1 MYKRNYFTDEEI
13 QELSK
18 SKWVEKITEA
28 KIYFTNEFKNEFIHL
43 LNQGY
48 GPSRALELLG
58 INYKVL
64 GKSRIDKLSARLK
77 AQSKRPEGFNRKPN
91 SSKGK
96 KRKLTFDSTEAKAA
110 YYEEYSKK
118 LEQELDFT
126 KKVRALEE
134 KYIQNSAR
142 AKNSK

>member
-1 MYKRNYFTDEEI
+1 MPRNYFTDKEI
-13 QELSK
+13 EELSK
-18 SKWVEKITEA
+18 SKWVKKIS
-28 KIYFTNEFKNEFIHL
+28 KSQVQFTNEFKSEFVHL
-43 LNQGY
+43 LSNGI
-48 GPSRALELLG
+48 GPTRALESLG
-58 INYKVL
+58 INYKLL
-64 GKSRIDKLSARLK
+64 GKRRIDQLSNRLRK
-77 AQSKRPEGFNRKPN
+77 QSVRPEGFDRKEN

-96 KRKLTFDSTEAKAA
+96 KRKLTFESIEAKAA

>member
-1 MYKRNYFTDEEI
+1 MPRNYFTDDEI
-13 QELSK
+13 EELSK
-18 SKWVEKITEA
+18 SKWVKKISKA
-28 KIYFTNEFKNEFIHL
+28 NIAFTNEFKNEFVHL
-43 LNQGY
+43 LNNGVS
-48 GPSRALELLG
+48 PSRALESLG
-58 INYKVL
+58 IDYRIL
-64 GKSRIDKLSARLK
+64 GTNRVRRLSSRLR
-77 AQSKRPEGFNRKPN
+77 AQSNRPEGFDRKPN

-96 KRKLTFDSTEAKAA
+96 KRKLTFESIEAKAA
-110 YYEEYSKK
+110 YYEEYAKK

>member
-1 MYKRNYFTDEEI
+1 MPRNYFTDKEI
-13 QELSK
+13 EELSK
-18 SKWVEKITEA
+18 SKWVKKISKA
-28 KIYFTNEFKNEFIHL
+28 NIVFTNEFKSEFLHL
-43 LNQGY
+43 LNNGT
-48 GPSRALELLG
+48 GPSKALESLG
-58 INYKVL
+58 IKYNML
-64 GKSRIDKLSARLK
+64 GERRISSLVERIKKFAL
-77 AQSKRPEGFNRKPN
+77 RPEGFDRKEN

-96 KRKLTFDSTEAKAA
+96 KRKLTFESIEAKAA

>member
-1 MYKRNYFTDEEI
+1 MPRNYFTDEEI

-18 SKWVEKITEA
+18 SKWVKKISKTSVV
-28 KIYFTNEFKNEFIHL
+28 FTNEFKSEYMHL
-43 LNQGY
+43 LNNGI
-48 GPSRALELLG
+48 GPSRALESLG
-58 INYKVL
+58 INYKIF
-64 GKSRIDKLSARLK
+64 GKARVDSLNARLK
-77 AQSKRPEGFNRKPN
+77 KQSKRPEGFDRKPN

-96 KRKLTFDSTEAKAA
+96 KRKLTFESIEAKAA
-110 YYEEYSKK
+110 YYEEYSSK
-118 LEQELDFT
+118 LEQEIDFA